1 MGLAPIHFAEVTSNL
16 MNQVIEPSSVSQSAG
31 VAERLLRIA
40 RQCIA
45 EGPGFAQETVVL
57 RKAAEELGIGD
68 DLERQQRL
76 LTAWQDLFRTGQ
88 LSWGYNVDNP
98 SAPFFHLP
106 IH

>member
-1 MGLAPIHFAEVTSNL
+1 
-16 MNQVIEPSSVSQSAG
+16 MNEIKEPTSVSRSAD
-31 VAERLLRIA
+31 VDELLLRLA
-40 RQCIA
+40 RECIE

-57 RKAAEELGIGD
+57 RKAAEQLGIGD
-68 DLERQQRL
+68 DLRRQQRL
-76 LTAWQDLFRTGQ
+76 LTAWQDLFRSGR